1 MTLVSDVLFGYQV
14 EAAERIAEQS
24 AILLADQPGLGKT
37 LEVLGALEIAGLF
50 SKPSNILILTPL
62 INAQTTWID
71 SLERFILPRYDIAYI
86 DLSSG
91 TATQKNKRVSELR
104 PEDKPVFYVANH
116 NAIDVTK
123 NGMRVDLTG
132 IYWDA
137 VIVDESHLVLPV
149 TSPKP
154 TQYQKGML
162 KLKMHS
168 KTMRIAISGT
178 PDRGKLENRFGTW
191 SFLYPEI
198 VGYNRYKWLEE
209 NFFMVEQRVS
219 RDRTIKVPHS
229 LRDERKWQLFSSK
242 WMIRRTKAEVLTQ
255 LPPKRYV
262 DVELELSKAQRLSYF
277 TAQMDYEASMYG
289 VSEGVQTGAA
299 MLFALRSRQLAT
311 CQWDEDHIPIVGGGS
326 VKLEWLKE
334 WLDERGFI
342 TADADAGDGK
352 VVIVSQFSKVLHWL
366 KKELALVGIAADVLD
381 GSATA
386 VMRSSIQER
395 FQRGD
400 LRVVLL
406 SGTMGVGINLD
417 RADDLIMVDS
427 PYDPDKIE
435 QIEDRVHRASNMH
448 NVTIWNLISVN
459 TIDQAIAEKVS
470 KRYKLTRKL
479 LDGDR
484 GVEIG
489 RNVLAMIRKVR
500 DGQENSLESA
510 A

>member
-37 LEVLGALEIAGLF
+37 LEVLGGLEVAGLF
-50 SKPSNILILTPL
+50 NKPSNILILTPI
-62 INAQTTWID
+62 INAKTTWID
-71 SLERFILPRYDIAYI
+71 TLYRFIAPRYNITVI
-86 DLSSG
+86 DLSKGS
-91 TATQKNKRVSELR
+91 AKQKAKQLESAGLNLN
-104 PEDKPVFYVANH
+104 FYVANH

-123 NGMRVDLTG
+123 NGMRVDISG
-132 IYWDA
+132 ILWDA
-137 VIVDESHLVLPV
+137 VIVDESHLVLPI
-149 TSPKP
+149 TGPKL
-154 TQYQKGML
+154 TQFWRGLNRL
-162 KLKMHS
+162 KTYSGTK
-168 KTMRIAISGT
+168 RIAISGT

-198 VGYNRYKWLEE
+198 VGSNKYKWLEE

-219 RDRTIKVPHS
+219 RDRTIKVPYT
-229 LRDERKWQLFSSK
+229 LKDERKWQLFSSK

-262 DVELELSKAQRLSYF
+262 DVELEMSDKQKLQYFKAQLE
-277 TAQMDYEASMYG
+277 YEETLRNAEDESNASSMI
-289 VSEGVQTGAA
+289 
-299 MLFALRSRQLAT
+299 FALRSRQLAT
-311 CQWDEDHIPIVGGGS
+311 CSWTDDYSEPVVGGES
-326 VKLEWLKE
+326 VKWEWLKE
-334 WLDERGFI
+334 WLDTRGFI
-342 TADADAGDGK
+342 EADDMADNSAK
-352 VVIVSQFSKVLHWL
+352 VVIVSQFSKTLHWL

-381 GSATA
+381 GSASVTS
-386 VMRSSIQER
+386 RSTIQER

-427 PYDPDKIE
+427 PYDPDRIE
-435 QIEDRVHRASNMH
+435 QIEDRIHRASNMH
-448 NVTIWNLISVN
+448 NVTIWNLIALH

-470 KRYKLTRKL
+470 KRYHITRKL
-479 LDGDR
+479 LDQSR

-489 RNVLAMIRKVR
+489 RNVLARIRKVR